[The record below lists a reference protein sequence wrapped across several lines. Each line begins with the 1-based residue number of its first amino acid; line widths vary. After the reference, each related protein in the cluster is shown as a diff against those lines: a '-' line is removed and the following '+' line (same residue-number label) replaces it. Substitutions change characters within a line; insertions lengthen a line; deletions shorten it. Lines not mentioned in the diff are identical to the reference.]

1 MRIFKLANVLF
12 MVSVFS
18 IANFAL
24 AADVAK
30 IGIVDLQRVLE
41 TSDAGKS
48 AQVSIKKQKETMEKD
63 LKQKGAEID
72 QLRQRLERESMVM
85 SKEAREEKE
94 REYRI
99 KLGDFKSLQKK
110 YTEELQS
117 LEKKLVGQI
126 QEDVFSMVNEI
137 GKKEG
142 YLLIISRIGVLYSPN
157 SIDVTD
163 KLIQQLNAKFAQKS
177 GN

>member
-1 MRIFKLANVLF
+1 MQCCFLGNRYSHN
-12 MVSVFS
+12 SS
-18 IANFAL
+18 GGR
-24 AADVAK
+24 D
-30 IGIVDLQRVLE
+30 Q
-41 TSDAGKS
+41 
-48 AQVSIKKQKETMEKD
+48 
-63 LKQKGAEID
+63 KQKGAEID

-99 KLGDFKSLQKK
+99 KLGEFKSLQKK